1 MHQNFTEANESHF
14 SQNIGVLHSEKRA
27 SCNKSVDILRQLVTT
42 SRPVKSKSRYY
53 KERNVQSKKRKAIRR

>member
-27 SCNKSVDILRQLVTT
+27 SCNKSVDILQQLVTT
-42 SRPVKSKSRYY
+42 SRPVKLTTCNKS
-53 KERNVQSKKRKAIRR
+53 VAILAVYNRQFAC